1 MNGVATF
8 QKILK
13 LRTILKSLTQLSWN
27 ISQLEKRYPIDALND
42 EEVQGLYKAYSEY
55 AVWLKEINDEL
66 GDELNED
73 KNITH

>member
-1 MNGVATF
+1 MNDVDTF

-27 ISQLEKRYPIDALND
+27 ISQLEKRYPIDALNN
-42 EEVQGLYKAYSEY
+42 EEVKGLYKAYSEY

>member
-27 ISQLEKRYPIDALND
+27 ISQLEKRYPIDALNN
-42 EEVQGLYKAYSEY
+42 EEVKGLYKAYSEY